1 MLSSTNSQKARDIDG
16 FWSHLRLFWGAEQ
29 VERWRRSIFPFSDN
43 PSIGVDAVN
52 NLICLAPQAHMMW
65 NEGAFALRPL
75 DGSDDYK
82 LEVEF
87 VWQVRYKLPSSSNVD
102 LLKEPASSQGLNRS
116 SVPSDDADQKVLRW
130 EDYGPDLK
138 SYPLYSGARFTFT
151 TTDPVN
157 LPLPSKELLTM
168 QWTLQRLTAMAA
180 TAEWEWIEGSYD
192 DSVSNGGNMNTTNT
206 TFEDVFKWIPPP
218 KDETLMWRG
227 PTYERGLPSVA
238 CV

>member
-1 MLSSTNSQKARDIDG
+1 MDG

-29 VERWRRSIFPFSDN
+29 VERWRRSIFTFSDN

-65 NEGAFALRPL
+65 NESAFALRPL

-87 VWQVRYKLPSSSNVD
+87 VWQTRYKLPSSSKVD
-102 LLKEPASSQGLNRS
+102 LLKEPASSQCLNRS
-116 SVPSDDADQKVLRW
+116 SVPSDDNNQKALHWV
-130 EDYGPDLK
+130 DYNDPHFRTHTLV
-138 SYPLYSGARFTFT
+138 SGTRFTFT

-157 LPLPSKELLTM
+157 RPLPSKELLNM
-168 QWTLQRLTAMAA
+168 QWALQRVTAMAA
-180 TAEWEWIEGSYD
+180 AAEWQWIRGSYD
-192 DSVSNGGNMNTTNT
+192 DYMSDGGNMDTTNT

-218 KDETLMWRG
+218 KDERLM
-227 PTYERGLPSVA
+227 
-238 CV
+238 